1 MRKQLILAA
10 VAALGALICSC
21 EREKDITIEEPVKSD
36 EVSLVLGGIAT
47 RSAEEAPIMRTNYD
61 LGEVMDGFKFSLEE
75 VVTEMGDLVD
85 DTPETRGTP
94 AYTQNVT
101 DVHGHKFNGEIWSAS
116 GRVAVDGPFDVI
128 DLSGGRKAWRR
139 ALGFD
144 AWKKANGP
152 VSFYLHMPSS
162 PEGLSNL
169 VADYTA
175 NSIEFDYVTP
185 ESAPKQQD
193 ILFGSRKDLSF
204 EDYLNEYK
212 TKGGASVLF
221 RHALTGVKFAIGNNT
236 TKSGN
241 RTPDGEVQTFI
252 TKVEIT
258 GLKDKGHA
266 KFIPVGTETVQDDK
280 TEFSSAGSFTWT
292 DGSMS
297 PTRTTVYTQTF
308 SNDDIQDFKAGDA
321 VNAAESF
328 YKAGQNRNLN
338 KADASLTFWFVPQE
352 ITSDLEIT
360 VTVKVWSGKEMGTT
374 QEINLKMGELILAQ
388 QATTEVNK
396 TWKAGQIRTFT
407 LKPNMVDVDIT
418 DEVDGYKK
426 TQVVITNTGNTQA
439 YIRANII
446 ANWYGKTIAGDDGI
460 AMGYLAN
467 EAGDAPATP
476 LTFVEPWSMEWNA
489 TKSKYVDNYNGE
501 FDGLPVPGTQSA
513 WVRCKDGYFY
523 FTEKVDPG
531 KATPTAL
538 FTKYELNTANGGIIP
553 KVMYL
558 STTGGYKL
566 FTDFRLMMDL
576 TVQAI
581 EAKADV
587 TDWKAAWGDQKVLG
601 TAPVPV
607 SSTGE

>member
-1 MRKQLILAA
+1 MRKHLFYAALAA
-10 VAALGALICSC
+10 FGALIISSC
-21 EREKDITIEEPVKSD
+21 EREKDITISEPAKAD
-36 EVSLVLGGIAT
+36 EVNLVLGGIAT
-47 RSAEEAPIMRTNYD
+47 RSASETPIVRSYYD
-61 LGEVMDGFKFSLEE
+61 LDDVFEGVKFSLEE

-94 AYTQNVT
+94 VYKENVS
-101 DVHGHKFNGEIWSAS
+101 DVHGNTFNGEIWSAA
-116 GRVAVDGPFDVI
+116 GRVAVDGPFNVI
-128 DLSGGRKAWRR
+128 NLSGGRKAWRR
-139 ALGFD
+139 ELGFD

-169 VADYTA
+169 VANYAA
-175 NSIEFDYVTP
+175 NSIEFDYATP
-185 ESAPKQQD
+185 ESATKQQD

-236 TKSGN
+236 TTSGN
-241 RTPDGEVQTFI
+241 RTPDGEIQTFI
-252 TKVEIT
+252 TKVEIK

-266 KFIPVGTETVQDDK
+266 KFVPAGTETVQDDK
-280 TEFSSAGSFTWT
+280 DEFSSAGSFTWT

-308 SNDDIQDFKAGDA
+308 GDDDIQDFVAGDA
-321 VNAAESF
+321 VNAPGSF
-328 YKAGQNRNLN
+328 YEAGQNRNLN
-338 KADASLTFWFVPQE
+338 KADASLTFWFIPQA
-352 ITSDLEIT
+352 ITADLEIT
-360 VTVKVWSGKEMGTT
+360 VTVKVWAKDQMGSE
-374 QEINLKMGELILAQ
+374 QVLKLKMGDLILAQ
-388 QATTEVNK
+388 TNPTNK
-396 TWKAGQIRTFT
+396 EWKAGQLRTFT
-407 LKPNMVDVDIT
+407 LKPNIVDVEIE
-418 DEVDGYKK
+418 DEVEGYKK

-439 YIRANII
+439 YIRANIV

-476 LTFVEPWSMEWNA
+476 LTFVEPWAMEWNA
-489 TKSKYVDNYNGE
+489 TKNKYVDNYNGE

-531 KATPTAL
+531 EATSTEL
-538 FTKYELNTANGGIIP
+538 FTKYELNTASGGIIP

-558 STTGGYKL
+558 SNTGGYKL

-587 TDWKAAWGDQKVLG
+587 DDWKVAWGDQKVLRA
-601 TAPVPV
+601 APVPV

>member
-47 RSAEEAPIMRTNYD
+47 RSAEEAPVMRTNYD

-101 DVHGHKFNGEIWSAS
+101 DVHGNKFNGEIWSAS
-116 GRVAVDGPFDVI
+116 GRVAVDAPFDVI

-236 TKSGN
+236 TKSGS

-338 KADASLTFWFVPQE
+338 KADASLTFWFIPQE
-352 ITSDLEIT
+352 ITSDLQ
-360 VTVKVWSGKEMGTT
+360 VKVTLKIWSGDSETGPADNGWGEEKELV
-374 QEINLKMGELILAQ
+374 LKMGDLILAQ
-388 QATTEVNK
+388 ANDTNK
-396 TWKAGQIRTFT
+396 EWKAGQIRTFT
-407 LKPNMVDVDIT
+407 LKPNVVDVDI
-418 DEVDGYKK
+418 DDVVDGFIKK
-426 TQVVITNTGNTQA
+426 NVVITNTGNVDA
-439 YIRANII
+439 YLRANIV
-446 ANWYGKTIAGDDGI
+446 ANWMGTTDTGMEGIALGYTTPARTAFVESWELDYDNKSDNYGGKFKSLPGNRWFHADDGFFYYMDPV
-460 AMGYLAN
+460 AP
-467 EAGDAPATP
+467 GDPTGTP
-476 LTFVEPWSMEWNA
+476 LFDTYTNSD
-489 TKSKYVDNYNGE
+489 DN
-501 FDGLPVPGTQSA
+501 VPA
-513 WVRCKDGYFY
+513 IY
-523 FTEKVDPG
+523 
-531 KATPTAL
+531 
-538 FTKYELNTANGGIIP
+538 
-553 KVMYL
+553 YL
-558 STTGGYKL
+558 SSTGVKA
-566 FTDFRLMMDL
+566 FENVRLVMDL

-581 EAKADV
+581 EAKTDYADFR
-587 TDWKAAWGDQKVLG
+587 AAWAAAGVTVNQ
-601 TAPVPV
+601 
-607 SSTGE
+607 

>member
-1 MRKQLILAA
+1 MRKQMILAA
-10 VAALGALICSC
+10 FAALGALICSC
-21 EREKDITIEEPVKSD
+21 EREKDVTIAEPVNTD
-36 EVSLVLGGIAT
+36 EINLVLGGIAT
-47 RSAEEAPIMRTNYD
+47 RSASETPIMRVNYE
-61 LGEVMDGFKFSLEE
+61 LGEVSEGVKLTLEE

-94 AYTQNVT
+94 AYTENVT
-101 DVHGHKFNGEIWSAS
+101 DVHGNKFNGEIWSAS

-162 PEGLSNL
+162 PEGLTNL
-169 VADYTA
+169 VANYAA

-236 TKSGN
+236 TKAGN

-266 KFIPVGTETVQDDK
+266 KFVPVGTETVQDNK

-321 VNAAESF
+321 VNAAGSF
-328 YKAGQNRNLN
+328 YEAGQNRNLN
-338 KADASLTFWFVPQE
+338 KADASLTFWFIPQD
-352 ITSDLEIT
+352 ITSDLQIK
-360 VTVKVWSGKEMGTT
+360 VTLKIWSGDSETGPADNGWGEEKELV
-374 QEINLKMGELILAQ
+374 LKMGDLILAQ
-388 QATTEVNK
+388 ANDTNK
-396 TWKAGQIRTFT
+396 KWKAGQIRTFT
-407 LKPNMVDVDIT
+407 LKPNVVDVDID
-418 DEVDGYKK
+418 DEVEGFIKK
-426 TQVVITNTGNTQA
+426 DVVITNTGNVDA
-439 YIRANII
+439 YIRANIV
-446 ANWYGKTIAGDDGI
+446 ANWMGTTDTGTEGI
-460 AMGYLAN
+460 ALGYTTPTR
-467 EAGDAPATP
+467 EAFVESWELNYGTNPKSDNFGGKFDTLPGAGWVYAKDGFFYYTAVVKPGDPTGTP
-476 LTFVEPWSMEWNA
+476 LFKQYTNSD
-489 TKSKYVDNYNGE
+489 DN
-501 FDGLPVPGTQSA
+501 VPA
-513 WVRCKDGYFY
+513 IY
-523 FTEKVDPG
+523 
-531 KATPTAL
+531 
-538 FTKYELNTANGGIIP
+538 
-553 KVMYL
+553 YL
-558 STTGGYKL
+558 SSTGVAP
-566 FTDFRLMMDL
+566 FSNVRLVMDL

-581 EAKADV
+581 EAKAGVAWD
-587 TDWKAAWGDQKVLG
+587 DAWGDEKVLG
-601 TAPVPV
+601 AKPVPV
-607 SSTGE
+607 N

>member
-21 EREKDITIEEPVKSD
+21 EREKDITIAEPVKSD

-47 RSAEEAPIMRTNYD
+47 RSASETPIMRANYE
-61 LGEVMDGFKFSLEE
+61 LGEVSEGVKLTLEE
-75 VVTEMGDLVD
+75 IVTELGDLVD

-101 DVHGHKFNGEIWSAS
+101 DVHGNKFNGEIWSAS

-162 PEGLSNL
+162 PEGVSNL

-212 TKGGASVLF
+212 AKGGASVLF

-241 RTPDGEVQTFI
+241 RTPNGEVQTFI

-266 KFIPVGTETVQDDK
+266 VFVPNDEEEENQDNSGV
-280 TEFSSAGSFTWT
+280 FSSSSSFIWT

-338 KADASLTFWFVPQE
+338 
-352 ITSDLEIT
+352 
-360 VTVKVWSGKEMGTT
+360 
-374 QEINLKMGELILAQ
+374 
-388 QATTEVNK
+388 
-396 TWKAGQIRTFT
+396 
-407 LKPNMVDVDIT
+407 
-418 DEVDGYKK
+418 
-426 TQVVITNTGNTQA
+426 
-439 YIRANII
+439 
-446 ANWYGKTIAGDDGI
+446 
-460 AMGYLAN
+460 
-467 EAGDAPATP
+467 
-476 LTFVEPWSMEWNA
+476 
-489 TKSKYVDNYNGE
+489 
-501 FDGLPVPGTQSA
+501 
-513 WVRCKDGYFY
+513 
-523 FTEKVDPG
+523 
-531 KATPTAL
+531 
-538 FTKYELNTANGGIIP
+538 
-553 KVMYL
+553 
-558 STTGGYKL
+558 
-566 FTDFRLMMDL
+566 FR
-576 TVQAI
+576 
-581 EAKADV
+581 
-587 TDWKAAWGDQKVLG
+587 
-601 TAPVPV
+601 
-607 SSTGE
+607 

>member
-101 DVHGHKFNGEIWSAS
+101 DVHGNKFNGEIWSAS

-338 KADASLTFWFVPQE
+338 KADASLTFWFIPQE
-352 ITSDLEIT
+352 ITSDLQ
-360 VTVKVWSGKEMGTT
+360 VKVTLKIWSGDSETGPADNGWGEEKELV
-374 QEINLKMGELILAQ
+374 LKMGDLILAQ
-388 QATTEVNK
+388 TNDTNK
-396 TWKAGQIRTFT
+396 EWKAGQIRTFT
-407 LKPNMVDVDIT
+407 LKPNVVDVDI
-418 DEVDGYKK
+418 DDDVDGFIKK
-426 TQVVITNTGNTQA
+426 NVVITNTGNVDA
-439 YIRANII
+439 YIRANIV
-446 ANWYGKTIAGDDGI
+446 ANWMGTTDTGMEGIALGYTTPARTAFVESWELDYDNKSDNYGGKFKSLPGNRWFHADDGFFYYMDPV
-460 AMGYLAN
+460 AP
-467 EAGDAPATP
+467 GDPTGTP
-476 LTFVEPWSMEWNA
+476 LFDTYTNSD
-489 TKSKYVDNYNGE
+489 DN
-501 FDGLPVPGTQSA
+501 VPA
-513 WVRCKDGYFY
+513 IY
-523 FTEKVDPG
+523 
-531 KATPTAL
+531 
-538 FTKYELNTANGGIIP
+538 
-553 KVMYL
+553 YL
-558 STTGGYKL
+558 SSTGVKA
-566 FTDFRLMMDL
+566 FENVRLVMDL

-581 EAKADV
+581 EAKTDYADFR
-587 TDWKAAWGDQKVLG
+587 AAWAAAGVTVNQ
-601 TAPVPV
+601 
-607 SSTGE
+607 